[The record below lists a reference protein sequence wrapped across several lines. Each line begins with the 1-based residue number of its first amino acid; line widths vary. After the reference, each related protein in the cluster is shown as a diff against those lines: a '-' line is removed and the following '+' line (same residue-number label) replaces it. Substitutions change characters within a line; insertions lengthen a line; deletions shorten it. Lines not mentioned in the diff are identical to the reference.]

1 MKKLFL
7 MLAFLGSVVIT
18 AFAEN
23 KPKPKEEPYV
33 YTFCGHCETLSITKS
48 FDHQLSDEEIAYW
61 NGYVDGLCNPNL
73 HYC

>member
-7 MLAFLGSVVIT
+7 TLAFLGSVVIT

-33 YTFCGHCETLSITKS
+33 GMGMWMGYAIPTFI
-48 FDHQLSDEEIAYW
+48 I
-61 NGYVDGLCNPNL
+61 VDYN
-73 HYC
+73 